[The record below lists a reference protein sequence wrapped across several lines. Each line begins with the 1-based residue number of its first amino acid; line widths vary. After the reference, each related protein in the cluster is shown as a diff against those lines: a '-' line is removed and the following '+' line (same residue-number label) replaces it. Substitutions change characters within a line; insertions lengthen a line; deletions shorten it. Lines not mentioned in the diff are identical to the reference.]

1 MDYHVPYIFFVLR
14 SIVCKDYLGVIFP
27 SFYLYYTYSIQ
38 ITFSLKNHVTLY
50 IFEKCIFCMFSSVQH
65 LVVSDS
71 WRPHGL
77 QHARLPCPSPAPGVR
92 SNACPL
98 SQWCHPAISF
108 SFVLFSSCLQSFP
121 ASRSFL
127 MSQFIT
133 SSGQSIGTSASASV
147 LPMNIQ
153 DWFLLGWTGL
163 ISLQS
168 TGLSRVFSNTIVQSI
183 NSLELSLLYGP
194 TVTCI
199 HDYWKNHSFD

>member
-50 IFEKCIFCMFSSVQH
+50 IFKKCIFCIFSSVQH

-71 WRPHGL
+71 GRPHGL
-77 QHARLPCPSPAPGVR
+77 QHARLPCPSPAPGVC
-92 SNACPL
+92 SNSCPL
-98 SQWCHPAISF
+98 SQWCHPTISF
-108 SFVLFSSCLQSFP
+108 SVVLFSSCLQCFP
-121 ASRSFL
+121 ASGSFL
-127 MSQFIT
+127 MSQFVT

-153 DWFLLGWTGL
+153 GW
-163 ISLQS
+163 
-168 TGLSRVFSNTIVQSI
+168 
-183 NSLELSLLYGP
+183 
-194 TVTCI
+194 
-199 HDYWKNHSFD
+199 